1 MGALPKRKVS
11 KARQGKRRAHLH
23 LEAVRLVECSHCHEP
38 KVPHTVC
45 PHCGYYRGKQ
55 ILEIKTKKEKQ

>member
-1 MGALPKRKVS
+1 VGALPKRKVS

-23 LEAVRLVECSHCHEP
+23 LKMVRLVECSHCQEL
-38 KVPHTVC
+38 KMPHTVC

-55 ILEIKTKKEKQ
+55 VMKIKTAKKEK